1 MVDLDNKSEVL
12 DYGEND
18 DLENNKEENSMDT
31 AETQRESEINKK
43 EEEVKPANLEAD
55 EALLDDE
62 FQVLDEE
69 ASDIVGF
76 IYLTM
81 LKFLSNIKLF
91 VHWRIR
97 FK

>member
-31 AETQRESEINKK
+31 AENERESEIIKK

-55 EALLDDE
+55 EALEEDE

-81 LKFLSNIKLF
+81 LQILFNIK
-91 VHWRIR
+91 
-97 FK
+97 